1 MIYYQQQRGIALV
14 MAIMIVALAAITATA
29 ITVANQ
35 RQTIRTNNLILRDQ
49 AFNFAVSAENFA
61 IRILNEDSKD
71 NNSDHL
77 EEAWYNEGE
86 AIILPIDF
94 ANIQNSDRFYIEGQ
108 LSDIQSR
115 LNINNILS
123 FPKNNSDQTRTQ
135 TLANLFNTLAIDTT
149 IETVVFQDSLQD
161 WLDND
166 DETVSFNGAE
176 QYYYLG
182 LEQPYQI
189 ANQAIQHL
197 STLKQVRG
205 FESLEKVEYD
215 KLTKELHAANQTQQL
230 NINTASDNILDSI
243 GLNENTIATIVEK
256 RPYDNVADFIK
267 DTNAQTGVKFS
278 ADDFTVESTVFLL
291 EVTAVMD
298 QVRLPIHSLIERDTE
313 NNTASVI
320 YRAIGHY

>member
-1 MIYYQQQRGIALV
+1 MIHYQQQRGIALV

-35 RQTIRTNNLILRDQ
+35 RQTIRTNNLLLRDQ

-61 IRILNEDSKD
+61 IRILNEDSED
-71 NNSDHL
+71 NDSDNL

-115 LNINNILS
+115 LSINSILS
-123 FPKNNSDQTRTQ
+123 FPKNNPDQTRTP
-135 TLANLFNTLAIDTT
+135 TLANLFNTLNIDTT
-149 IETVVFQDSLQD
+149 IENIVFQDSLQD
-161 WLDND
+161 WLDSD
-166 DETVSFNGAE
+166 DETVSINGAE

-189 ANQAIQHL
+189 ANQEIHHL

-205 FESLEKVEYD
+205 FDNLAKQEYD
-215 KLTKELHAANQTQQL
+215 KLKKELHAARQTQQL

-267 DTNAQTGVKFS
+267 DTNAQSGITFS
-278 ADDFTVESTVFLL
+278 ADDFTIESTYFLL

-298 QVRLPIHSLIERDTE
+298 QVRLPIHSMIERDTN
-313 NNTASVI
+313 NNTAKVI